1 MATDAYLHACTR
13 ADIGAG
19 WRLDL
24 VCPDRA
30 KSRRGSESFTHPGD
44 RILFYGHMSHALVV
58 TMKRSELISR
68 FLIVTGILL
77 AVGAPLF
84 LWTRTPLIHAR
95 MAEDG
100 GWNPDVIQAEVG
112 KPLHLKI
119 TSDDVVHGFAV
130 GQTEMQ
136 SVDIHPGKVTAITLN
151 FDKPGIYTFYCTR
164 WCGLNHWWMRGTI
177 EVSGSP
183 SAPEPAAV
191 PLYVSLDLDLDD
203 PHDAPI
209 IPSTQPSADNGQQLV
224 FELPFDITTDYY
236 YSNSPYQVFNDLST
250 TFLTE
255 SQRWDVVAFIWQSNT
270 SSESLANGKQLY
282 AQNCAACH
290 GENGAGDGVFAD
302 DLAIAGESSMQS
314 MEGAMD
320 MMMQTPV
327 DFTDPRRMLGASPAL
342 LQGKILRGG
351 MGTGMPM
358 WGSIFTEEQIWDL
371 IAYIY
376 SFQFEYQK

>member
-1 MATDAYLHACTR
+1 
-13 ADIGAG
+13 
-19 WRLDL
+19 
-24 VCPDRA
+24 
-30 KSRRGSESFTHPGD
+30 
-44 RILFYGHMSHALVV
+44 
-58 TMKRSELISR
+58 MKHSELISR
-68 FLIVTGILL
+68 FLIVAGILL
-77 AVGAPLF
+77 AVSAPLF
-84 LWTRTPLIHAR
+84 LWARTPLIHAR

-100 GWNPDVIQAEVG
+100 GWNPDIIQAEVG
-112 KPLHLKI
+112 TPLNLKI

-130 GQTEMQ
+130 GQMDMQ
-136 SVDIHPGKVTAITLN
+136 SVDILPGKVTDITLN
-151 FDKPGIYTFYCTR
+151 FDKPGIYTYYCTR
-164 WCGLNHWWMRGTI
+164 WCGLNHWRMRGTI

-183 SAPEPAAV
+183 SDPEPVTA
-191 PLYVSLDLDLDD
+191 PLYVSLDLDLDA
-203 PHDAPI
+203 PHEAPL
-209 IPSTQPSADNGQQLV
+209 IPATQPSAINSQPLTATNS
-224 FELPFDITTDYY
+224 ITLSREDYL
-236 YSNSPYQVFNDLST
+236 SHSPYGVFAELKNTS
-250 TFLTE
+250 LTE
-255 SQRWDVVAFIWQSNT
+255 EQRWNVVAYLWQSNT

-302 DLAIAGESSMQS
+302 DLATAGKSSMQT

-320 MMMQTPV
+320 MVMQSPV

>member
-1 MATDAYLHACTR
+1 
-13 ADIGAG
+13 
-19 WRLDL
+19 
-24 VCPDRA
+24 
-30 KSRRGSESFTHPGD
+30 
-44 RILFYGHMSHALVV
+44 
-58 TMKRSELISR
+58 MKRPELIAR

-84 LWTRTPLIHAR
+84 LWARTPLIHAR

-130 GQTEMQ
+130 GQMEMQ
-136 SVDIHPGKVTAITLN
+136 SVDILPGKVADITLN
-151 FDKPGIYTFYCTR
+151 FDKPGIYTFFCTR
-164 WCGLNHWWMRGTI
+164 WCGLNHWRMRGTI

-183 SAPEPAAV
+183 LDPEPV
-191 PLYVSLDLDLDD
+191 SPPLYVSLDLDLDA
-203 PHDAPI
+203 PHEAPL
-209 IPSTQPSADNGQQLV
+209 IPATQPSAINGQPLTATNS
-224 FELPFDITTDYY
+224 ITLSREDYLTH
-236 YSNSPYQVFNDLST
+236 SPYDVFAELKNTS
-250 TFLTE
+250 LTE
-255 SQRWDVVAFIWQSNT
+255 SQRWDVVAYLWQSNT
-270 SSESLANGKQLY
+270 TPESLANGQQLY

-302 DLAIAGESSMQS
+302 DLAGAGESSMQT
-314 MEGAMD
+314 MEGAMN
-320 MMMQTPV
+320 MVMQMPV
-327 DFTDPRRMLGASPAL
+327 DFTEPKRMLGASPAL

-376 SFQFEYQK
+376 SFQFEYGK

>member
-1 MATDAYLHACTR
+1 
-13 ADIGAG
+13 
-19 WRLDL
+19 
-24 VCPDRA
+24 
-30 KSRRGSESFTHPGD
+30 
-44 RILFYGHMSHALVV
+44 
-58 TMKRSELISR
+58 MKRSELISR
-68 FLIVTGILL
+68 ILIITGILL

-84 LWTRTPLIHAR
+84 LWARTPLIHAR

-130 GQTEMQ
+130 GQMDMR
-136 SVDIHPGKVTAITLN
+136 SVDILPGKVTDITLN
-151 FDKPGIYTFYCTR
+151 FDKPGIYTFFCTR
-164 WCGLNHWWMRGTI
+164 WCGLNHWRMRGTI

-183 SAPEPAAV
+183 LDPEPATI
-191 PLYVSLDLDLDD
+191 PLYVSLNLDLDA
-203 PHDAPI
+203 PHDAPVVPM
-209 IPSTQPSADNGQQLV
+209 IPPSAISGQQ
-224 FELPFDITTDYY
+224 FAATLPIDQSTDYY
-236 YSNSPYQVFNDLST
+236 LSHSPYQVFADLSNT
-250 TFLTE
+250 SLTE
-255 SQRWDVVAFIWQSNT
+255 AQRWDVVAYFWQSNT
-270 SSESLANGKQLY
+270 TPETLANGKQLY

-302 DLAIAGESSMQS
+302 ELAQTGEASMQT
-314 MEGAMD
+314 MEGAMN
-320 MMMQTPV
+320 MVMQVPV

-376 SFQFEYQK
+376 SFQFEYEN